1 MFKLDLEKAEESEIK
16 LRDQTRHSGLEN
28 SLDCIV
34 QEVAKSLT
42 EQLSLSLFME
52 FSRQEY

>member
-52 FSRQEY
+52 FSR